1 MDGLCRRMLILDDKN
16 EVWDVHQEDGVAF
29 DPEGSLIKCFPYSF
43 FDLKTSAY
51 EYERMRAF
59 EDVEAEYIRRLT
71 TIFEELFAA
80 YTQQTQKDVRVALHD
95 EKHSILKGLRIA
107 FTSIIERSEK
117 PENNL
122 FYRLL
127 ADFGG
132 SYASDLRNGCD
143 LLVCRTVRTAK
154 VNEAQQ
160 LHIPVVSVRWLE
172 ECAKFWRLY
181 PLEPFF
187 VDFAQDEKQTCIV
200 GKREIDQYHQMAM
213 STADT
218 TLFTVTEAPP
228 AYNALTKREESAPA
242 LDDFDQQILEEI
254 HNSEYQEKRVRM
266 SPPVAPPRTQF
277 SPSIR
282 FPIPTPVV
290 VPFTQGVFR

>member
-1 MDGLCRRMLILDDKN
+1 M
-16 EVWDVHQEDGVAF
+16 
-29 DPEGSLIKCFPYSF
+29 
-43 FDLKTSAY
+43 
-51 EYERMRAF
+51 
-59 EDVEAEYIRRLT
+59 
-71 TIFEELFAA
+71 
-80 YTQQTQKDVRVALHD
+80 
-95 EKHSILKGLRIA
+95 
-107 FTSIIERSEK
+107 SIIMSVTLHARPGENSCNISSMTATPQARRPLGGTRRSRLGKFSPKVER
-117 PENNL
+117 
-122 FYRLL
+122 R
-127 ADFGG
+127 
-132 SYASDLRNGCD
+132 RNISPP
-143 LLVCRTVRTAK
+143 RTANSVKCAVLRTAK

-228 AYNALTKREESAPA
+228 AYNALTRREESAPA

-254 HNSEYQEKRVRM
+254 QNSEFQEKRVRM

-282 FPIPTPVV
+282 LPIPTPVV